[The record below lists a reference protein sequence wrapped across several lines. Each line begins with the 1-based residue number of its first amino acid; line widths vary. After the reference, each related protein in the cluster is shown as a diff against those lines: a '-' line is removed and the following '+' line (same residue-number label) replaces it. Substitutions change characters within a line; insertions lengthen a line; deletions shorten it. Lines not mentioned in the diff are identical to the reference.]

1 MLSIQCQLEFGSDDK
16 KRPAK
21 AFKLDL
27 DCDIPLTITGVFGHS
42 GSGKSSLLKWLAGLE
57 QQAIASKSEL
67 NIIECASGADI
78 SSEEISSYKEQR
90 QCLTTVKTEQRP
102 FAWQQQQALL
112 FPHLTVSE
120 NLALIDKHS
129 VASRARRYSVDQVIE
144 WTGIG
149 PLLSQPVTSLSG
161 GEAQRVSFARTL
173 ITGKRIILLD
183 EPFTALDWPTRVA
196 MLALIRQLHQAYQLA
211 FIIVSHSLAELS
223 YCCQHIIHLM
233 QGQLV
238 QQGSAEQ
245 VLPKLSETSTEQTF
259 SLLDFVE
266 PSDTHGQQYG
276 LVACGLKGCEQK
288 LWLTQNS
295 YTNAGNRVRVA
306 ANKVS
311 LARAQQS
318 QSSMLN
324 CLSGEIVAIELMAA
338 QTSEQQLVQHSS
350 TQQQPLQHQSRQHQS
365 NQSVLVTVLI
375 GQQLLRAEISSYS
388 CQQLSLAKGQKV
400 YAQFKAL

>member
-1 MLSIQCQLEFGSDDK
+1 MLSMQCQLDFGSNDK
-16 KRPAK
+16 NWPAK

-27 DCDIPLTITGVFGHS
+27 DCEIPLTITGVFGHS

-57 QQAIASKSEL
+57 QQGIASKSEL
-67 NIIECASGADI
+67 NIIERASSDD
-78 SSEEISSYKEQR
+78 EQR
-90 QCLTTVKTEQRP
+90 RQRLTDLKTEQRP

-129 VASRARRYSVDQVIE
+129 VTSRTRPYSVDQVIE

-183 EPFTALDWPTRVA
+183 EPFTALDWSTRVA
-196 MLALIRQLHQAYQLA
+196 MLALIRQLHQVYQLA

-223 YCCQHIIHLM
+223 YCCQHIIHLV

-238 QQGSAEQ
+238 QQGSSEQ

-276 LVACGLKGCEQK
+276 LMACGLKGCEQK
-288 LWLTQNS
+288 LWLTQQS
-295 YTNAGNRVRVA
+295 YTNAGSRVRVA

-324 CLSGEIVAIELMAA
+324 CLSGEIVAIDSMAV
-338 QTSEQQLVQHSS
+338 QKSDQQLRQHKS
-350 TQQQPLQHQSRQHQS
+350 TQHQS

>member
-1 MLSIQCQLEFGSDDK
+1 MLSMQCQLDFGSDDK

-27 DCDIPLTITGVFGHS
+27 DCEIPLTITGIFGHS

-57 QQAIASKSEL
+57 QQAIVSKSEL
-67 NIIECASGADI
+67 NIIERASGEGIIDEGI
-78 SSEEISSYKEQR
+78 SGDEEQR
-90 QCLTTVKTEQRP
+90 QQRLTTLNTEQRP

-129 VASRARRYSVDQVIE
+129 VASRTRRYSVDQVIE

-149 PLLSQPVTSLSG
+149 KLLSQPVISLSG

-223 YCCQHIIHLM
+223 YCCQHIIHLA

-266 PSDTHGQQYG
+266 PSDTNGQQYG
-276 LVACGLKGCEQK
+276 LVVCGLKGCEQK
-288 LWLTQNS
+288 LWLTQQS
-295 YTNAGNRVRVA
+295 YTNAGSRVRVA

-324 CLSGEIVAIELMAA
+324 CLSGEIVAIELIAA
-338 QTSEQQLVQHSS
+338 QESDQQLVRYNP
-350 TQQQPLQHQSRQHQS
+350 TQHQSSQHQS
-365 NQSVLVTVLI
+365 NQSVLVTVLV